1 MNNYQLN
8 QYAIVN
14 GLDGAKAYNMPSNTS
29 MMLMDGSNPYVYM
42 KSTNQMG
49 QATIRCFKLVEERIE
64 DIEVSNSPYATK
76 NDLNALSSKIDELL
90 SKLGG
95 NEDGKSPTT
104 N

>member
-14 GLDGAKAYNMPSNTS
+14 GLDGAKSYNMPPNSS
-29 MMLMDGSNPYVYM
+29 MMLMDSTSPYVYM

-49 QATIRCFKLVEERIE
+49 QASIRCFKLEEQRLE

-76 NDLNALSSKIDELL
+76 SDLNQLSSKIDELL
-90 SKLGG
+90 KQLGG
-95 NEDGKSPTT
+95 TEDVKSVITK
-104 N
+104 

>member
-14 GLDGAKAYNMPSNTS
+14 GLEGAKAYTMPGNAS
-29 MMLMDGSNPYVYM
+29 MMLMDSSNPYVYM

-49 QATIRCFKLVEERIE
+49 QATIRCFKLVEEKIE

-90 SKLGG
+90 SQLGG
-95 NEDGKSPTT
+95 KK
-104 N
+104 

>member
-49 QATIRCFKLVEERIE
+49 QATIRCFKLVEERLE

-76 NDLNALSSKIDELL
+76 NEVNQLSSKIDELL
-90 SKLGG
+90 QKLGG
-95 NEDGKSPTT
+95 TDNAKSVVTK
-104 N
+104 

>member
-14 GLDGAKAYNMPSNTS
+14 GLEGAKAYNMMPNQS

-49 QATIRCFKLVEERIE
+49 QATIRCFKLVEEQLE
-64 DIEVSNSPYATK
+64 QIEVANSPYATK
-76 NDLNALSSKIDELL
+76 NDFKELNDKIDQLM

-95 NEDGKSPTT
+95 KKDA
-104 N
+104 